1 MRKGV
6 DMLTAPE
13 LLKLEM
19 PLVRQI
25 NRELESNGYI
35 KGTKEYY
42 SVFNSTHTFYR
53 KFGFINREGQNV

>member
-1 MRKGV
+1 MRCERGF

-25 NRELESNGYI
+25 NRELESNGYT

-42 SVFNSTHTFYR
+42 SVFNSTLVFYR
-53 KFGFINREGQNV
+53 KFGFINREGV

>member
-1 MRKGV
+1 
-6 DMLTAPE
+6 MLTAPE

-25 NRELESNGYI
+25 NRELESNGYT

-42 SVFNSTHTFYR
+42 SVFNYTLAFYR